1 MAYRRR
7 KPSISSSQKPA
18 KLFRRVE
25 EIIWRNKHFMLHLD
39 TFIDPNLLQRM
50 THLLEMYI
58 SRTNGQSLKASLAKK
73 FVIQSFKGPY
83 LDHISDDLFG
93 VAVASVSAY
102 LKLTVVDDHL
112 YICPPTVPATYFV
125 PLEENFWTT
134 IFDGLSG
141 A

>member
-58 SRTNGQSLKASLAKK
+58 SRTNGQSLKASLAKTPQSCR
-73 FVIQSFKGPY
+73 FGGRTDGQTQTDESIQ
-83 LDHISDDLFG
+83 
-93 VAVASVSAY
+93 VQRAY
-102 LKLTVVDDHL
+102 EK
-112 YICPPTVPATYFV
+112 C
-125 PLEENFWTT
+125 EEVQARERCSWN
-134 IFDGLSG
+134 SRG
-141 A
+141 ARLHNDEGR